1 MPIIDASIIVKLC
14 IEEAGWEAARAAVGR
29 RTHVSA
35 PDHALAE
42 VGEVLTRKARMGQ
55 ATMGQ
60 VAAAMEAIA
69 RDIEFVRIGP
79 LMRDAMILSLETGAS
94 VYDCLYVVAAKQGET
109 KLMTDDRRLI
119 KTLQDTRFA
128 PLLIP
133 LDSSSGP

>member
-1 MPIIDASIIVKLC
+1 
-14 IEEAGWEAARAAVGR
+14 
-29 RTHVSA
+29 
-35 PDHALAE
+35 
-42 VGEVLTRKARMGQ
+42 MGQ